1 MNRIKELRKTTKIKQ
16 KEIAKRLGV
25 TAGAV
30 QLWESGKDMKVGLAR
45 ELAYI
50 FGVSVDYLMGYSDIP
65 KPVERID
72 TPLSK
77 GKIYAIE
84 INEFIINLI
93 RDYEKMTAQEVS
105 NVKRE
110 ARNLYEELVR
120 LEYEVKEGKND

>member
-25 TAGAV
+25 TVRAV

-65 KPVERID
+65 KPVEKID
-72 TPLSK
+72 TRLPK
-77 GKIYAIE
+77 GKIYAIV
-84 INEFIINLI
+84 INEFVIDLI

-120 LEYEVKEGKND
+120 LEYEAREGEE

>member
-1 MNRIKELRKTTKIKQ
+1 MNRIKELRKTTKVKQ

-25 TAGAV
+25 TVRAV

-72 TPLSK
+72 TLLPK
-77 GKIYAIE
+77 GKIYAIA
-84 INEFIINLI
+84 INEFIINFI

-105 NVKRE
+105 DVKRG

-120 LEYEVKEGKND
+120 LEYEAREGKND